1 MEEID
6 KKMQKRLDIFN
17 ENLIQCT
24 KEEKEKNKISLR
36 KQKIQNIIMKKRYL
50 DNYSNI
56 DFNLNKKDNN
66 AQNRIHKEY
75 MIDISSFLIKEELKK
90 KDIVE
95 SIILENNFDTIFGFI
110 NEIYKENNF
119 QIDILKY
126 GLFLLN
132 EKLLRYSREEGNNE
146 DNNIKLINEIIKFN
160 IEDIILKLLSFSQ
173 NEIKKND
180 NDHIILNLA
189 YQILVNYSYLA
200 NDSQIRFLL
209 NQKMIEFHLYFLR
222 YSSEE
227 ENIINIYRMLY
238 NLSLYNDLNIY
249 LLLNYNNNELVNI
262 SNDYI
267 TSSIKTGKINIVE
280 KILDIYFCYI
290 NIIDDNIKDN
300 SKYINIRI
308 FNEIYLIVLQTIFIK
323 NNYIF
328 TNSIYIIGT
337 IFKILFKSKDIKNN
351 IDILAQL
358 LLENNSKSM
367 LILILDFD
375 YSDSAENIIYLCNII
390 CYLIKSQTYSN
401 NLLIKNKLE
410 KLINEVNNFN
420 NINGDEIIILI
431 TNMLRKNYTKK
442 IFSKLINVL
451 IALCDSEK
459 YYISLFENLSNPVLI
474 LIDNIDCR
482 IYKIKKKVLFAI
494 EKLTEKQE
502 IKINNE
508 LIKYHIFNKIK
519 YAIDPD
525 DAYCRDEDIIII
537 SLNIIHNLLKTGE
550 IMESLGGKNNS
561 LEAFGYYGGKEMIEK
576 FLNMK
581 NKSIYEK
588 ALEIYSEYFNKKEE

>member
-1 MEEID
+1 M
-6 KKMQKRLDIFN
+6 
-17 ENLIQCT
+17 
-24 KEEKEKNKISLR
+24 
-36 KQKIQNIIMKKRYL
+36 
-50 DNYSNI
+50 
-56 DFNLNKKDNN
+56 
-66 AQNRIHKEY
+66 
-75 MIDISSFLIKEELKK
+75 
-90 KDIVE
+90 
-95 SIILENNFDTIFGFI
+95 
-110 NEIYKENNF
+110 
-119 QIDILKY
+119 
-126 GLFLLN
+126 
-132 EKLLRYSREEGNNE
+132 
-146 DNNIKLINEIIKFN
+146 INEIIKFN